1 MKNVRVNRRGNQEWT
16 IQRNWRHWVHK
27 TQDENKCKKS
37 LKEEQ
42 HRSTQKEEEVKR
54 GAKIS
59 ILHYVNKVLI
69 LYIIMAGWLHVKR
82 MNVHVRGF
90 FSFCL

>member
-1 MKNVRVNRRGNQEWT
+1 
-16 IQRNWRHWVHK
+16 
-27 TQDENKCKKS
+27 
-37 LKEEQ
+37 
-42 HRSTQKEEEVKR
+42 VKR